1 MLPNHLILCHPFS
14 FWLQSCPASESF
26 PSESA
31 LPTRWPKYWNFSFSN
46 SPINIQRWFLLRLTD
61 LISLLSKGLS
71 RVFSRTTIRKHHWW
85 IKCKIQI
92 KTETFLLLYSDP
104 IHSFY
109 FPPQISP
116 LPLKQS
122 SETVLFIVKLQDVP
136 GVRSR
141 NMSQND
147 PLPDIFLLQD
157 LAKSLFFTEKSY
169 SDSLFTKSLI
179 EPNQECDLGDSKV
192 W

>member
-1 MLPNHLILCHPFS
+1 MLLVVQSLSHVQFFETLWTTVSQAPLSSTTSWSLLKFKSIELVMLPNHLILCHPFS

-26 PSESA
+26 SSESA

-46 SPINIQRWFLLRLTD
+46 SPINIQHWFLLRLTD

-116 LPLKQS
+116 LPLK
-122 SETVLFIVKLQDVP
+122 
-136 GVRSR
+136 
-141 NMSQND
+141 
-147 PLPDIFLLQD
+147 
-157 LAKSLFFTEKSY
+157 
-169 SDSLFTKSLI
+169 
-179 EPNQECDLGDSKV
+179 
-192 W
+192 